1 MTSSV
6 AVAMRSS
13 LIKCLKAVAMVA
25 TVLGACPGGS
35 RADDASFTK
44 QMAERLSRELPGQR
58 IEIVDVLTLQILQ
71 ADGTDLLQANL
82 DRLSAFC
89 AKSAENCEA
98 ATAQYVGAV
107 AETIQDRVRP
117 IDASQIRLNVRARK
131 GMEEAQRALSPEA
144 PGLLMR
150 PFAGDLALVVALD
163 FPATMR
169 MFTSEDARKLRIT
182 EEQAIEIGR
191 KNLQATLKP
200 LSDYPAPTG
209 KQSIRYLDDSPY
221 EASRML
227 LHAEWTAVAKALGG
241 SLVVGVPSP
250 DLLVYGRG
258 DSARALEALR
268 TFVYE
273 AIGKA
278 ESPLSA
284 SLFRWTANGWE
295 EIR

>member
-1 MTSSV
+1 MTSSI
-6 AVAMRSS
+6 AGAMRSS
-13 LIKCLKAVAMVA
+13 LIKWLEAVAVVA
-25 TVLGACPGGS
+25 TVLIAWPGGS

-44 QMAERLSRELPGQR
+44 QMAERLSRELPGLR
-58 IEIVDVLTLQILQ
+58 IEIVDSLTLKILQ

-107 AETIQDRVRP
+107 AETIQDRVRT

-131 GMEEAQRALSPEA
+131 GLEEAQRALPAEA

-163 FPATMR
+163 FPTTMR
-169 MFTSEDARKLRIT
+169 MFTTEDARKLGIT

-191 KNLQATLKP
+191 KNLRATLKP
-200 LSDYPAPTG
+200 LSDFPAPTG
-209 KQSIRYLDDSPY
+209 KQSIRYLNDSPY
-221 EASRML
+221 ESSRIL
-227 LHAEWTAVAKALGG
+227 LHAEWRMVAKALGG

-258 DSARALEALR
+258 DSAQALDALR
-268 TFVYE
+268 AFVYE
-273 AIGKA
+273 ALSKA
-278 ESPLSA
+278 ERPLSA
-284 SLFRWTANGWE
+284 SLFRWTPNGWDE
-295 EIR
+295 VR